1 MSLAQLLRDGTSESH
16 TLAENNAFIRCFMKG
31 VLEPKSYAKHLE
43 SFYFVYKAMEEAL
56 ENGKDHPVLGKIR
69 FPELYRKAQIEKDIA
84 HFFAPGHSP
93 IATPATE
100 AYVNH
105 IKEIANTSPELLV
118 AHSYVR
124 YLGDLSGGQILK
136 RVAARAL
143 GIEGTSGL
151 DFYEFPEI
159 ASPKDFKD
167 KYRNVLDSLPFS
179 DSEKQKIVEEANLV
193 FKLNGDIF
201 AELEETLI
209 SSIGKAK
216 FDEVLASP
224 ARH

>member
-1 MSLAQLLRDGTSESH
+1 MSLAQALRDGTSESH
-16 TLAENNAFIRCFMKG
+16 TIAENNAFIRCFMKG

-43 SFYFVYKAMEEAL
+43 SFYFVYAAMEEEL
-56 ENGKDHPVLGKIR
+56 ENKKDHPIVGKIR
-69 FPELYRKAQIEKDIA
+69 FPELYRKGMIEKDLA
-84 HFFAPGHSP
+84 HFFQSGHSP
-93 IATPATE
+93 KATPATE
-100 AYVNH
+100 TYVKH
-105 IKEIANTSPELLV
+105 IREIANTSPELLV

-136 RVAARAL
+136 RVAAKAL

-159 ASPKDFKD
+159 SSPKDFKD
-167 KYRNVLDSLPFS
+167 KYRNTLDSLPLS
-179 DSEKQKIVEEANLV
+179 DSEKEKIVQEANEV
-193 FKLNGDIF
+193 FKLNGKIF
-201 AELEETLI
+201 DELEETLV

-216 FDEVLASP
+216 FEEVLASP